1 MRRSRARSIPARPRM
16 APPPSRARRSG
27 FARGDERGFGMI
39 ELIIAMMI
47 FTVMIGGI
55 TVSLG
60 AGFALARN
68 NRERSVA
75 ANLASDEMDDIR
87 QVDFT
92 TLHAGF
98 TTKNVSVDGVTFTV
112 DRNLEWVNT
121 NATTGACDS
130 STSTPQVMRVTV
142 EVSWTNMKAIQPVR
156 TSTVL
161 APPIGSYSSSE
172 GHIAVKVRDSDA
184 QPSSGVPV
192 SVVNNGLGVNQSIN
206 TTDASAS
213 SPGCA
218 FFGFLAPATY
228 TVSLNTSGYVD
239 RQGTVNPSKSVGVV
253 AGQIA
258 SVAFDYDRAASL
270 ALTLVGQN
278 GGTPANAVP
287 VTLGNTGYVPSGW
300 KVFNGTGATRTL
312 ANLYP
317 FSDGYE
323 AWAGDCAD
331 ADPEGK
337 DASGDPYW
345 PGAVRSDPFAVDP
358 NTTTTGTVTMP
369 TVQVNFTRASGTT
382 AVNLVAVHAS
392 GDPRCSSGSTLTA
405 ATFTVSGSTTIA
417 LPYGTW
423 TLQISG
429 KTPVGSWPT
438 VTLDPRSSST
448 VNANVNI

>member
-1 MRRSRARSIPARPRM
+1 
-16 APPPSRARRSG
+16 
-27 FARGDERGFGMI
+27 MI
-39 ELIIAMMI
+39 ELIIAMMV
-47 FTVMIGGI
+47 FTIMIGGI

-87 QVDFT
+87 QTDFT
-92 TLHAGF
+92 KLTAGF
-98 TTKNVSVDGVTFTV
+98 TTKNVSVDGVSFSV
-112 DRNLEWVNT
+112 DRNLEWINT
-121 NATTGACDS
+121 NATAGACDS
-130 STSTPQVMRVTV
+130 STSTPQVMRATV

-156 TSTVL
+156 TSTEL

-172 GHIAVKVRDSDA
+172 GHIAVKVRNSDA

-192 SVVNNGLGVNQSIN
+192 SVVNSGLGVNQSLN

-218 FFGFLAPATY
+218 FFGFLTPATY

-239 RQGTVNPSKSVGVV
+239 RQGTANPSKSVGVV

-278 GGTPANAVP
+278 GGTPAGA
-287 VTLGNTGYVPSGW
+287 TAISLGNTGYVPSGW
-300 KVFNGTGATRTL
+300 KVFSGTGSSRTL
-312 ANLYP
+312 GNLYP
-317 FSDGYE
+317 YNDGYE

-331 ADPEGK
+331 ADPEGTNS
-337 DASGDPYW
+337 SGVLYW
-345 PGAVRSDPFAVDP
+345 PGASRPDPFAVDP
-358 NTTTTGTVTMP
+358 NTTTTGTITMP

-382 AVNLVAVHAS
+382 AVNVVAVHAS
-392 GDPRCSSGSTLTA
+392 GDPRCASGETLTVA
-405 ATFTVSGSTTIA
+405 SFTTNGSTTVA

-423 TLQISG
+423 TLQVSG
-429 KTPVGSWPT
+429 KTPVGSWPV
-438 VTLDPRSSST
+438 VTLDPRSNSI